1 MFTCRPISAL
11 ITSIL
16 STAALLKLC
25 HNKTLLMQEY
35 THTRWKLR
43 VCLTLKKQDIFEFM
57 ECFATQQFLKPW
69 NESLTILK
77 SRIRTEK
84 TNVITVLEVLDFPTA
99 LDSCV
104 PPLVPRDGKLRATA
118 LCFIRQLVTFRI
130 SERHKRQ
137 RSNESDYETPVT
149 WASNRI
155 NRLTPA

>member
-84 TNVITVLEVLDFPTA
+84 TNVIFRLHSTA
-99 LDSCV
+99 VFLRWFLVMANCVQQLCASSDSWSLSGFQRDTRGRGV
-104 PPLVPRDGKLRATA
+104 MRVTTRHLWPEPP
-118 LCFIRQLVTFRI
+118 I
-130 SERHKRQ
+130 
-137 RSNESDYETPVT
+137 
-149 WASNRI
+149 AS
-155 NRLTPA
+155 TD